1 MIVSAELVD
10 KSRPATAASSDE
22 DGAVTISGLTT
33 GVYQL
38 TVSGDGYTEQIL
50 SDTIRVVPSDEPL
63 ALSKDIEM
71 VGLPASIKGITSGG
85 DPAPISTVEARLMIN
100 EVPTSEVIS
109 ATSDATGL
117 FSLDNLPSPGRYRL
131 TFTAT
136 GFEPIQLF
144 QEVAAGET
152 VTMPTV
158 KLQAGP
164 GSITGIVVDQNGI
177 PLGGAAITA
186 NAGSDA
192 VTTVTPTSGTEIGKF
207 ILGELRTPA
216 TYLVQVSLEG
226 YGTQTLTVKV
236 GPGEGFVLAN
246 SIIMSKGTG
255 VVRGAVTD
263 SNGMALGG
271 VAITASNGAIVGQ
284 TVSVDNGGFY
294 SLSGLVAPGNYIL
307 TFSKEGYIPEV
318 VGVSLSSSLGA
329 STSNV
334 VLRPANSAVTGT
346 IVNSSGTAIPGAT
359 IIATSGLTSLSTLS
373 TDPNGD
379 FRLEGL
385 TSGWWTITI
394 SKSNF
399 QDSVVLIQVGAV
411 DQNLGSIV
419 LTT

>member
-1 MIVSAELVD
+1 
-10 KSRPATAASSDE
+10 
-22 DGAVTISGLTT
+22 
-33 GVYQL
+33 
-38 TVSGDGYTEQIL
+38 
-50 SDTIRVVPSDEPL
+50 
-63 ALSKDIEM
+63 
-71 VGLPASIKGITSGG
+71 
-85 DPAPISTVEARLMIN
+85 
-100 EVPTSEVIS
+100 
-109 ATSDATGL
+109 
-117 FSLDNLPSPGRYRL
+117 
-131 TFTAT
+131 
-136 GFEPIQLF
+136 
-144 QEVAAGET
+144 
-152 VTMPTV
+152 
-158 KLQAGP
+158 
-164 GSITGIVVDQNGI
+164 
-177 PLGGAAITA
+177 
-186 NAGSDA
+186 
-192 VTTVTPTSGTEIGKF
+192 
-207 ILGELRTPA
+207 
-216 TYLVQVSLEG
+216 
-226 YGTQTLTVKV
+226 VKV